1 MHANVGSSV
10 VRYSRESKS
19 LSASLRA
26 SLRANPMP
34 GRVLGKFDDLLIIIT
49 EVDNLLEDVVLLH
62 VAA

>member
-1 MHANVGSSV
+1 MHVNFGSSV
-10 VRYSRESKS
+10 VRSSKESKS

-26 SLRANPMP
+26 NPML
-34 GRVLGKFDDLLIIIT
+34 GRVLEKFDDLLIIIT